1 MKKKF
6 YIATTI
12 PASLKF
18 FKGQLSNWKV
28 YFEICAI
35 SSDKERLQEV
45 GEKEG
50 VRTYYIP
57 MKRRV
62 SLFWDVWC
70 LLKFIFLFVRER
82 PYIVHG
88 NTPKASLLS
97 MVAAWITRRPI
108 RIYMCHGLRYQTTK
122 GLGRKVLTTM
132 EKISCSCATE
142 VICVSH
148 GVKKILEEDKLC
160 PANKSVVLGHG
171 TAGGVDLKYFDR
183 KLIEDTPSIRTTMGL
198 PPDAFI
204 FLFAGRVVK
213 DKGVNELVE
222 AFNRL
227 SKENNNIYLIM
238 IGNMESQLDPLNE
251 KIIEIIN
258 NNDKIIALAN
268 QNDVRPFYRD
278 SDALVLP
285 TYREGIGMVLIEAGA
300 MGLPSITTDIPGCNE
315 VIIPGV
321 NGDLVPA
328 QDSEMLYQKMKEWI
342 SMPEKLKAYG
352 KEGIKM
358 MTERYDKRIV
368 CENTLKEYLRLTNTS
383 KQKR

>member
-12 PASLKF
+12 PASFNF
-18 FKGQLSNWKV
+18 FKGQLANWKK

-35 SSDKERLQEV
+35 SSDKERLREA
-45 GEKEG
+45 GEREG
-50 VRTYYIP
+50 VKTYHIP
-57 MKRRV
+57 MRRHV
-62 SLFWDVWC
+62 SLFWDIWC
-70 LLKFIFLFVRER
+70 LLKFIFLFIRDR

-122 GLGRKVLTTM
+122 GLGRKVLMTM

-183 KLIEDTPSIRTTMGL
+183 KLIEDTSSIRTTMGL

-222 AFNRL
+222 AFDRL
-227 SKENNNIYLIM
+227 SKENDRIYLIM
-238 IGNMESQLDPLNE
+238 IGNMESQLDPVNE
-251 KIIEIIN
+251 KTMSIIQDN
-258 NNDKIIALAN
+258 KHIIALGR

-315 VIIPGV
+315 VIIPSV

-328 QDSEMLYQKMKEWI
+328 QDSEMLYKKMKEWI
-342 SMPEKLKAYG
+342 NMPDKLKEYG

-368 CENTLKEYLRLTNTS
+368 CENTLNEYLRLAQVG
-383 KQKR
+383 KQ